1 MLWDLQNRQA
11 RRAAF
16 LPQLR
21 AMARDHYLLGRGRVG
36 PMELMDAGFE
46 AFDRALDDF
55 DPQRDYDLH
64 AYVDIVVRGAMFQLV
79 LDSHGQRKQ
88 IRAA

>member
-21 AMARDHYLLGRGRVG
+21 ELAKDHYRLARGRVG
-36 PMELMDAGFE
+36 PEALLDAGVAAFE
-46 AFDRALDDF
+46 RALDDF
-55 DPQRDYDLH
+55 DAARDYDLH
-64 AYVDIVVRGAMFQLV
+64 AYVDIVVRGAMYDLV
-79 LDSHGQRKQ
+79 LLSHGRRKQ

>member
-21 AMARDHYLLGRGRVG
+21 AMARDHYRLARGRVG
-36 PMELMDAGFE
+36 PEELMDTGFE
-46 AFDRALDDF
+46 AFERALDSF
-55 DPQRDYDLH
+55 DPDRDYDLH
-64 AYVDIVVRGAMFQLV
+64 AYVDIVVRGAMHQLV
-79 LDSHGQRKQ
+79 LTSYGRKKQ